1 MSRGPCHQGPIIHE
15 PEPWESS
22 KFKGSEQAGSAL
34 RDMSGMF
41 TTQTPL
47 ASAFF
52 HPAVAAATHGGGGG
66 GRLFAHMADDHFM
79 TRARQV
85 FVSYDPEARGAL
97 DRQGAKLA
105 WIALLGRKPSRCEL
119 AELLSPAEAASRS
132 EGGRA
137 QGVAPESERESMS
150 PRVEWEQ
157 FAQAAARRR
166 AGMDGSDEVR
176 QAFRAFDRRCA
187 GFLTLSDVK
196 GVFRE
201 VAPHV
206 AERTIEA
213 IFFEFDDDRDGRV
226 NFAQFERLWQN
237 GA

>member
-1 MSRGPCHQGPIIHE
+1 MY
-15 PEPWESS
+15 
-22 KFKGSEQAGSAL
+22 
-34 RDMSGMF
+34 

-66 GRLFAHMADDHFM
+66 GGGRLFAHTADDHFM

-85 FVSYDPEARGAL
+85 FDSYDPEARGAL

-150 PRVEWEQ
+150 PWVEWEQ

-187 GFLTLSDVK
+187 GFLTLNDVK